1 MTKYT
6 VDNAV
11 NKKDVTKNQK
21 SARLNEAKTVIRQRR
36 HDILSFVLDHI
47 DNGKLSVNTDLSRKH
62 VFDLFRLH
70 CPNSDIIRSSVFFKL
85 FYKSLGGFVVT
96 TQHFIRIK
104 VIGMYHFKKDM
115 QWRLGQMIQPESHAE
130 VDERLISLTDDA
142 LKEAIAASKY
152 TLQQYYDSGVTDE
165 QLKRVGVSFSN
176 EIPAMFRQRPILA
189 RTPRHGPYAKG
200 LSETEMRKAERRETT
215 KLRRKAFAEQRY
227 AKARK
232 LTQKKRENKLVVSAL
247 LALSGKPPRK
257 GKDKPVEQPVDE
269 KPVEKQPV
277 EQPRVEKPLEIPVK
291 KHVQLPQEYIFTT
304 HKENGTFG
312 LKIHAV
318 NSTVRIMHSEHP
330 EIFLPSQIVKINDKA
345 LMTGTTLLDVQKT
358 MRALNKVTL
367 RLKPVVPGPS
377 ILKKRKFQQPTDDY
391 SIAKMKSIK
400 RRDLFDKV
408 LKAFNLYSED
418 DNVTTFTRE
427 DGIAALKTI
436 TALKNDLIENF
447 PVTNVLKCK
456 EGIKDGKDAIT
467 VLRQLVRFYNR
478 RVVSLRFKIPGTRG
492 RLHGY
497 EYKLAV

>member
-85 FYKSLGGFVVT
+85 FYKSLGGFVVASK
-96 TQHFIRIK
+96 HFVRIK
-104 VIGMYHFKKDM
+104 VIGLYHFKKDM
-115 QWRLGQMIQPESHAE
+115 QWRLEQSVPEIQPESQPE
-130 VDERLISLTDDA
+130 VDERLMSLTDDA

-165 QLKRVGVSFSN
+165 QLKRVGVAFSN

-189 RTPRHGPYAKG
+189 RTPRHGPYVKG
-200 LSETEMRKAERRETT
+200 LSETEKRKAERRETT
-215 KLRRKAFAEQRY
+215 KLRRKAFAEQRH

-232 LTQKKRENKLVVSAL
+232 LTQKKRENKLVVAAL
-247 LALSGKPPRK
+247 LELSGKPPRK
-257 GKDKPVEQPVDE
+257 RKEKPVEQPEEE
-269 KPVEKQPV
+269 KPV
-277 EQPRVEKPLEIPVK
+277 EQPRVEKKPLEIPVK
-291 KHVQLPQEYIFTT
+291 KPVQPPQEYTFTT

-330 EIFLPSQIVKINDKA
+330 EIFLPSKIVKINDKA
-345 LMTGTTLLDVQKT
+345 LMTGTTLLDVQKK

-377 ILKKRKFQQPTDDY
+377 ILKKRKFQQPIDDY

-436 TALKNDLIENF
+436 AALKNDLIENF